1 MVMRKTTMLMIGLM
15 VIGAAACRAA
25 EETGKPVRTTYMLG
39 PDDQI
44 VLRVS
49 NMPEISEKPVRI
61 DLNGF
66 IRLPMIGR
74 VKASGKT
81 IEQLETELIERLGE
95 FLEEPDVAVSMTEFK
110 SQPVSVIGAVSS
122 PGVHQL
128 QGRKTLVEILSMV
141 GGMKQDAGVNATIT
155 RNLEWG
161 RIPLAGAKDDPS
173 GQFSIAEVN
182 LKTLVE
188 GKSPEKNIVIYPH
201 DVISIPKA
209 EVAYV
214 MGDVSKAGALVMSDG
229 ETLSVLQAVS
239 SAGGLLKTAA
249 PQNAKI
255 LRLIMGGPKRAE
267 LNVDVKKILAGKAN
281 DQPLLAGDILFVPG
295 SASKRAAARAAE
307 AAVQAGTMIIT
318 WGTIR

>member
-1 MVMRKTTMLMIGLM
+1 MRNMARLAGLM
-15 VIGAAACRAA
+15 VMAGVVCLAA
-25 EETGKPVRTTYMLG
+25 EEAKPVRTTYMLG

-61 DLNGF
+61 DLNGY
-66 IRLPMIGR
+66 IRLPLIGR

-81 IEQLETELIERLGE
+81 IEQLETELMERLGE

-110 SQPVSVIGAVSS
+110 SQPVSVIGAVNS

-161 RIPLAGAKDDPS
+161 RIPLPGATDDPS

-182 LKTLVE
+182 LKTLIE
-188 GKSPEKNIVIYPH
+188 GKHPEKNIIIYPH
-201 DVISIPKA
+201 DVISIPRA
-209 EVAYV
+209 EVVYV
-214 MGDVSKAGALVMSDG
+214 MGDVAKVGALVLSEG
-229 ETLSVLQAVS
+229 ESISILQAVS
-239 SAGGLLKTAA
+239 SAGGLLRTAA
-249 PQNAKI
+249 AHNAKI

-267 LNVDVKKILAGKAN
+267 LDVDVKKIMAGKAN

-295 SASKRAAARAAE
+295 SASKKAAVRAVE